1 MRGVQ
6 CQLESRRPR
15 VKVQPVM
22 ACVYTQLCQE
32 PWRSTPPLD
41 TQSANGR
48 ATAHQIMHPPY
59 WQCQLTRLCAQ
70 TKNKRASERASGQ
83 HTWERV
89 QGPTVCAWRHITTL
103 SSKSGGAVIQLQ
115 RRGGGGERCI
125 SNEGSATHQQPATL
139 LAIGTQPARSP
150 RLSQPHLVGAT
161 S

>member
-22 ACVYTQLCQE
+22 VCVYTQLCQE

-70 TKNKRASERASGQ
+70 TKNKHASERASERAAHLGEGAGP
-83 HTWERV
+83 HGVRLEAHHNLV
-89 QGPTVCAWRHITTL
+89 QQVRW
-103 SSKSGGAVIQLQ
+103 GGDPAAGG
-115 RRGGGGERCI
+115 RGGG
-125 SNEGSATHQQPATL
+125 EGSDVSAT
-139 LAIGTQPARSP
+139 
-150 RLSQPHLVGAT
+150 
-161 S
+161 